1 MQNSLLNGFFINKIK
16 CNYDSNFIK
25 NNILNNLDS
34 NVLKLILSN
43 YFLFRIKRDYKFI
56 NSVAHT
62 IKKINPVLV
71 YSSSLSLPLISA
83 CFLKIKTISEFEGF
97 GIDHNPMAP
106 YVGDYIFSPGSFSSL
121 QIKNYSESKSKII
134 NNGAYYL

>member
-1 MQNSLLNGFFINKIK
+1 MDFLNKIK

-25 NNILNNLDS
+25 NNILYNLDS

-83 CFLKIKTISEFEGF
+83 CF
-97 GIDHNPMAP
+97 
-106 YVGDYIFSPGSFSSL
+106 
-121 QIKNYSESKSKII
+121 
-134 NNGAYYL
+134 